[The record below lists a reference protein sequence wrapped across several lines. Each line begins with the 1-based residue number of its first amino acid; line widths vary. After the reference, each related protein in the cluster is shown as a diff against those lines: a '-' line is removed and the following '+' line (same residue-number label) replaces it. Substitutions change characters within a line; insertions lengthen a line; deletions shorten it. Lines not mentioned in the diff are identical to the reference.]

1 MGSGSSSCFSLW
13 DRRSWGIVEEAKV
26 MPLGYYGRRKL
37 LLLLAEIASP
47 QDPVD
52 VRAVPHEVVGTL
64 SSTLAN
70 AVEVKAVEDW

>member
-1 MGSGSSSCFSLW
+1 M
-13 DRRSWGIVEEAKV
+13 EEAKV
-26 MPLGYYGRRKL
+26 TPLGYYGRRKL

-52 VRAVPHEVVGTL
+52 VWAVPHEVVGTM

-70 AVEVKAVEDW
+70 GVKVEAVENW

>member
-1 MGSGSSSCFSLW
+1 MT
-13 DRRSWGIVEEAKV
+13 
-26 MPLGYYGRRKL
+26 PLGYYGRRKL

-52 VRAVPHEVVGTL
+52 VWAMPHEAVGTM

-70 AVEVKAVEDW
+70 GAEVEAVGDW